1 MHLLKHIFYYVG
13 LMQKNFSEK
22 KPEKTLKEKKNKQNK
37 TKQNKK
43 QLCKI
48 FVCDFVYCYRK
59 CNICLIN
66 S

>member
-13 LMQKNFSEK
+13 LIQKNFSEK

-48 FVCDFVYCYRK
+48 YVCDFVYCYRK
-59 CNICLIN
+59 CNICLMN